1 MEFVGRIGRPCHAA
15 GVNRILS
22 KVAVV
27 ASLKLLSGVA
37 LLLAAAPLPTQA
49 AMPQQVAELRPLEV
63 RIRKLHVVRP
73 DLLRFP
79 MQYDVYC

>member
-1 MEFVGRIGRPCHAA
+1 MSA
-15 GVNRILS
+15 
-22 KVAVV
+22 VAT
-27 ASLKLLSGVA
+27 LKSLSGVA
-37 LLLAAAPLPTQA
+37 LLLAAAFSPA
-49 AMPQQVAELRPLEV
+49 APADRLQVAELRPLEV